1 MALIDLQKITKQYD
15 IKVILKDINFTLQ
28 ENQRIAIIG
37 QNGQGKS
44 TLMKIIMK
52 EVEPDSGEIA
62 IDKKLKIEMLDQ
74 QPKFKAGVNVRDAIE
89 EQLVELK
96 LAKDR
101 YNEISKQLET
111 DYENKELLNEASKV
125 GAYLDHHS
133 AWDLEN
139 KVQRVLMEFDLKH
152 YEFKDVALL
161 SGGEQRRVSL
171 AGLILKKPDI
181 LLLDEPTNHLD
192 VYMVEFLEELL
203 AKENFT
209 LIFISHDRYFM
220 DNVATNIIEI
230 EDGNLQKFHGGYS
243 SYLEQ
248 KQKLLQDMQ
257 KGHENLVRE
266 LKAEAHWMQHGVSAR
281 RKRNVL
287 RKDNYFELKKK
298 VKSNPARIRKMS
310 LEIQREAKSF
320 NDGDTL
326 NKKKMLFEIDNAYLT
341 LGDKL
346 LIKDFT
352 TRILQK
358 DTIAIVGPN
367 GSGKSTLL
375 KVFLERL
382 KIDSGKFKKGEFK
395 IGYFDQNREML
406 DDDKTIMHTFCPNGG
421 DRVILDDG
429 RNLHVFG
436 YLKNFLFPREYLD
449 KKVGVL
455 SGGEKNRI
463 ALALLFTKKVDCL
476 IIDEPTNDLDIPTIN
491 ILEEYLQNFQGAL
504 IFVSHDRYFVDKIAK
519 KLFIFKGD
527 GTIEESFIPYSEY
540 LNCQKDA
547 IDLKKLE
554 IQMTKDEAETT
565 KVVPSK
571 TIKEKK
577 KITKLTYNDQ
587 REYDNL
593 PKEIEELEFKI
604 FELEQC
610 IMNPDCY
617 QDKGLIE
624 ISNKL
629 NQTNQTYEIKVE
641 RFLELEEIVES
652 YNN

>member
-1 MALIDLQKITKQYD
+1 MALIDLQKINKQYD
-15 IKVILKDINFTLQ
+15 IKVILKDVNFTLQ
-28 ENQRIAIIG
+28 KDQRVAIIG

-52 EVEPDSGEIA
+52 IVEPDSGEIA

-74 QPKFKAGVNVRDAIE
+74 QPKFKSGINVKDAIE
-89 EQLVELK
+89 EQLIELK
-96 LAKDR
+96 EAKRR
-101 YNEISKQLET
+101 YDEISLQLET
-111 DYENKELLNEASKV
+111 DYTNEELLNEASKV
-125 GAYLDHHS
+125 GAFLDHHN

-139 KVQRVLMEFDLKH
+139 KVQRVLMEFDLKS
-152 YEFKDVALL
+152 YEYKDVSLL
-161 SGGEQRRVSL
+161 SGGEQRRVGL

-203 AKENFT
+203 EREKFT

-220 DNVATNIIEI
+220 DNVATNILEI
-230 EDGNLQKFHGGYS
+230 ENGVLRKFNGGYS

-248 KQKLLQDMQ
+248 KQKLLEDMQ
-257 KGHENLVRE
+257 KDHDNLVRE
-266 LKAEAHWMQHGVSAR
+266 LKAEAHWMQHGVTAR

-310 LEIQREAKSF
+310 LELQREAKSF

-326 NKKKMLFEIDNAYLT
+326 NKKKMLFELDNVELS
-341 LGDKL
+341 LGNKE

-375 KVFLERL
+375 KVFLERI
-382 KIDSGKFKKGEFK
+382 KIDRGTFKKGEFK

-449 KKVGVL
+449 KKVGAL

-463 ALALLFTKKVDCL
+463 ALALLFTKEVDCL
-476 IIDEPTNDLDIPTIN
+476 IMDEPTNDLDIPTIN
-491 ILEEYLQNFQGAL
+491 ILEDYLKSFQGAL

-540 LNCQKDA
+540 LNCQKDEKELA
-547 IDLKKLE
+547 VFEAQMESENKKE
-554 IQMTKDEAETT
+554 
-565 KVVPSK
+565 
-571 TIKEKK
+571 TIKPLEDKSNLEK

-593 PKEIEELEFKI
+593 PNEIEELEFKI
-604 FELEQC
+604 FELERC
-610 IMNPDCY
+610 IMDPQCY
-617 QDKGLIE
+617 QEKGLIDVSSDLKK
-624 ISNKL
+624 INVL
-629 NQTNQTYEIKVE
+629 YEEKVE
-641 RFLELEEIVES
+641 KFLKLEELVES
-652 YNN
+652 FIK